1 MRIVGLIL
9 IGISATTEGC
19 GQTVE
24 PVRTGAE
31 AVQTDRAQYRL
42 RQEGIGFKTQI
53 PFSFRNPLPDTVYMF
68 NCGGALDMSL
78 EKKVQGGWEWFWGP
92 VLFECLSAPVVI
104 PPGTRYQD
112 TLEVFGVQPGR
123 NAAPAF
129 RTNDIEGTYR
139 LVWNNLVLHYR
150 DSGMTFGDSL
160 ALSLRRSNEFQLF
173 HQP

>member
-1 MRIVGLIL
+1 
-9 IGISATTEGC
+9 
-19 GQTVE
+19 
-24 PVRTGAE
+24 
-31 AVQTDRAQYRL
+31 
-42 RQEGIGFKTQI
+42 
-53 PFSFRNPLPDTVYMF
+53 
-68 NCGGALDMSL
+68 MSL
-78 EKKVQGGWEWFWGP
+78 EKKVQGGWERFWGP
-92 VLFECLSAPVVI
+92 VLFDCLSAAVVI

-123 NAAPAF
+123 NVAPAF
-129 RTNDIEGTYR
+129 RMNDIEGTYR